1 MSPSARHRAFAD
13 RGRNRVLRPQLVE
26 PLGVERVIGFLSP
39 SEYLEFMRQAPERER
54 MLMRSGTRLCKY

>member
-1 MSPSARHRAFAD
+1 M
-13 RGRNRVLRPQLVE
+13 
-26 PLGVERVIGFLSP
+26 GFLSP